1 MNNPTLNGL
10 KWLKLCK
17 NLSTVEEKFIRVID
31 SFNTKV
37 RDQKID
43 AGSWSAKDVL
53 SHIVGWEVE
62 VVKQFKTFLLYPD
75 VDDEYDIDSFNKN
88 SVEFRKHIPW
98 ADIIDELRSAQKELL
113 DFLTSLNQTD
123 IENEKR
129 FIEWIEILV
138 DHYSHHTDQLK
149 QLP

>member
-1 MNNPTLNGL
+1 MNNPTF
-10 KWLKLCK
+10 KWFEWLKLCK
-17 NLSTVEEKFIRVID
+17 NLSAVEEEFIRVID
-31 SFNTKV
+31 SFNKKV
-37 RDQKID
+37 RDQKI
-43 AGSWSAKDVL
+43 AASSWSAKDVL

-62 VVKQFKTFLLYPD
+62 VVKQFKAFLLNSD

-88 SVEFRKHIPW
+88 SVEFRKHIAW
-98 ADIIDELRSAQKELL
+98 AAIVDELRSAQKELL
-113 DFLTSLNQTD
+113 VFLTSVNQID

>member
-1 MNNPTLNGL
+1 M
-10 KWLKLCK
+10 KLCE
-17 NLSTVEEKFIRVID
+17 NLSTVEEEFIQLIE

-43 AGSWSAKDVL
+43 EGSWSAKDVL

-62 VVKQFKTFLLYPD
+62 VVKQFKAFLLNPD
-75 VDDEYDIDSFNKN
+75 VDDNYDIDSFNKN

-98 ADIIDELRSAQKELL
+98 ADIVDELRSAQKELL
-113 DFLTSLNQTD
+113 DFLTSVNQID

>member
-1 MNNPTLNGL
+1 MNNPTL
-10 KWLKLCK
+10 KWLKLCE
-17 NLSTVEEKFIRVID
+17 NLSTVEEEFIQVND
-31 SFNTKV
+31 SFNIKV
-37 RDQKID
+37 RDQRID
-43 AGSWSAKDVL
+43 EGSWSAKDVV

-62 VVKQFKTFLLYPD
+62 VVKQFKTFLTNPD
-75 VDDEYDIDSFNKN
+75 VDDEYEIDSFNKN
-88 SVEFRKHIPW
+88 SFEFRKHIPW
-98 ADIIDELRSAQKELL
+98 EDIVGEFKSAQKELL

-129 FIEWIEILV
+129 FIGWVEILV